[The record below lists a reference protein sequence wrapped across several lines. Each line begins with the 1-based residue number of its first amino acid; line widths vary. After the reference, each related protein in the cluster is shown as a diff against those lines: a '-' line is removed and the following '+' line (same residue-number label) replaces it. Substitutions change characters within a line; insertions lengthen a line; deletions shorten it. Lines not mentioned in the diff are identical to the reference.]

1 MYMYTHMYI
10 SSKTPVVYKYMYM
23 YMYMYILGPHVKV
36 LCTQRCVTSVVSVH
50 TGPTLPSISVH

>member
-1 MYMYTHMYI
+1 MYI